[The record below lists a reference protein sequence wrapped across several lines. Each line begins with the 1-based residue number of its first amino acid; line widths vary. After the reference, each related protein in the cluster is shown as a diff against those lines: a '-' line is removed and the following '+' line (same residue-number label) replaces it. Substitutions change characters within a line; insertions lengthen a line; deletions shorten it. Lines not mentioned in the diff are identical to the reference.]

1 MVSSDA
7 PFIYYLYKLAHDE
20 RGDSKDAPGARAA
33 LAGLRRGR
41 GKELGTVT
49 EMYSLIVP
57 RLREAEPWERQSWVD
72 ATYFLIAALFA
83 GHRWSRENIEPDSF
97 KEVHSNLG
105 GSFRAFERVAEADG
119 QAVSASTEKRFAAL
133 LECDQQRLPDHLR
146 YAVNLLDD
154 TPIDWATLLDDIL
167 RWDAEKRTQLRWAKA
182 YWYRPP
188 TKPADDEA
196 DTEQADDD
204 AGFASLEQEGD

>member
-1 MVSSDA
+1 MMNSNA
-7 PFIYYLYKLAHDE
+7 PFIRYLYKLASDE

-49 EMYSLIVP
+49 EMYSLVVP
-57 RLREAEPWERQSWVD
+57 RLRQAEGRELQSWVD
-72 ATYFLIAALFA
+72 ETYFLIAALFA
-83 GHRWSRENIEPDSF
+83 GHRWSRENIEPYSF
-97 KEVHSNLG
+97 KESHSNLG
-105 GSFRAFERVAEADG
+105 ASFRAFECAAEADG

-133 LECDQQRLPDHLR
+133 LECDRQRLPNHLR

-154 TPIDWATLLDDIL
+154 TPIDWATLLDDLL

-182 YWYRPP
+182 YWYHPP
-188 TKPADDEA
+188 AKPADDR
-196 DTEQADDD
+196 TEQPGNEEEFD
-204 AGFASLEQEGD
+204 LPEEGD